1 MILLA
6 LGSNLASSFGDRYNN
21 IDRAITEL
29 SKLNFKIVKRSS
41 FYETPSYPNSLKP
54 KFINIALSVEFNKSP
69 KELLKKI
76 WIVEKKMGRIRHVK
90 NDPRTCDIDIIDFN
104 GLVINESN
112 ITLPHPEAH
121 NRSFVMYPL
130 MEIYPQWIHPLINKK
145 IDDIINKFDLKTR
158 NEITKLKESDI
169 F

>member
-1 MILLA
+1 MIILSI
-6 LGSNLASSFGDRYNN
+6 GSNIDSIFGDRFLN
-21 IDRAITEL
+21 IKKTIDLMRLYEI
-29 SKLNFKIVKRSS
+29 KIIKFSS

-54 KFINIALSVEFNKSP
+54 KFINIALSIEFNKSP
-69 KELLKKI
+69 QELLKKLLLI
-76 WIVEKKMGRIRHVK
+76 EKKMGRIRHVK

-104 GLVINESN
+104 GLVINERN
-112 ITLPHPEAH
+112 LTLPHAEAH
-121 NRSFVMYPL
+121 KRSFVMYPL
-130 MEIYPQWIHPLINKK
+130 MEIYHNWIHPINNKK

>member
-1 MILLA
+1 MIILSI
-6 LGSNLASSFGDRYNN
+6 GSNIDSIFGDRFLN
-21 IDRAITEL
+21 IKKTIDLIRLYEI
-29 SKLNFKIVKRSS
+29 KIIKFSS